1 MRARNIIFYL
11 AFISSFAFISCEK
24 FELEEHCP
32 EGDHVEANP
41 QDLRSFV
48 NDDSDDEESTLQL
61 SGSSA
66 DGSEGGITPDSTNE
80 DGPEENNDDDGDLVN
95 DDSDNEDEAG
105 QPDADGKGTPPG
117 KAK

>member
-1 MRARNIIFYL
+1 MRARNILFYL
-11 AFISSFAFISCEK
+11 AFLSSFAFISCEK

-32 EGDHVEANP
+32 EEDHIEANP

-61 SGSSA
+61 NGSSV
-66 DGSEGGITPDSTNE
+66 DGSDGG
-80 DGPEENNDDDGDLVN
+80 DDDDDFVN

-105 QPDADGKGTPPG
+105 QPDADGKGVPPG
-117 KAK
+117 KDK